1 MCSLLKAFQ
10 SSRCPVPDAVTQG
23 QQGRAVPNAP
33 GDAAQ
38 TCVTNLYSK
47 QLSKSSFLVRNL
59 SDYPQASFLLC
70 LWRGAWLPGAG
81 ALCGAHGPGQ
91 ASSQHRGAICEKS
104 PRTLRP
110 PCGAAPAQQALLP
123 LPPKSSSN
131 STDVAVHFSSHCP
144 VLSKN
149 EKCQD

>member
-10 SSRCPVPDAVTQG
+10 SSSCPVPDAVTQG

-47 QLSKSSFLVRNL
+47 QLSKSFLMRNL

-81 ALCGAHGPGQ
+81 ALCGAHGPRRPAASTAAPSARRARAHSGAPASLRRCSSP
-91 ASSQHRGAICEKS
+91 ASSPPSS
-104 PRTLRP
+104 P
-110 PCGAAPAQQALLP
+110 Q
-123 LPPKSSSN
+123 SSSN
-131 STDVAVHFSSHCP
+131 STDVALHFSSH
-144 VLSKN
+144 
-149 EKCQD
+149 